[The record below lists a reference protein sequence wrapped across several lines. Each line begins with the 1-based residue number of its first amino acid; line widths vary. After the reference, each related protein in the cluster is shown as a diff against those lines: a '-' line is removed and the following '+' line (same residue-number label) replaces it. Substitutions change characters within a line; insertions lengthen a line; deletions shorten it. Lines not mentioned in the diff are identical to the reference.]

1 MKSEK
6 ELEQAL
12 KISVDKDNII
22 NLAILELQPN
32 LDDQDVFVKLI
43 NKAISEIL
51 DKNPQKR
58 YKLLVNIIA
67 EEKGKRFS
75 VNSRKIAV
83 KIVSD
88 ERLSK
93 TVVIGS
99 NIVSKVIVNFIIKAA
114 GKDGKMKWFTKKE
127 ENQALK
133 WLKEE

>member
-32 LDDQDVFVKLI
+32 LDDQDIFAKLI
-43 NKAISEIL
+43 DRAISKIL
-51 DKNPQKR
+51 DENPQKR
-58 YKLLVNIIA
+58 YKLSVNVIA

-93 TVVIGS
+93 IAVIGS
-99 NIVSKVIVNFIIKAA
+99 NIISKVIVNFIIKAA
-114 GKDGKMKWFTKKE
+114 GKGGKMKWFTEKE

-133 WLKEE
+133 WLGE